1 MENTLNNKG
10 KFFALY
16 WGQKLRIYP
25 EFVSS
30 LEWEILSDRVKSC
43 NNLILHLKDI
53 SSFTEGDRYN
63 LSITD
68 FQSLDDKGY
77 ILRHGRRDY
86 FTGYDVDF
94 LRSKG
99 YAITFMGLSVEEQ
112 IEYGWI
118 KLIN

>member
-1 MENTLNNKG
+1 MENTLNNKE
-10 KFFALY
+10 KFFAQY
-16 WGQKLRIYP
+16 WGQKLKIYP

-43 NNLILHLKDI
+43 NNLILHLKNL
-53 SSFTEGDRYN
+53 SSFTEGERYN

-68 FQSLDDKGY
+68 FESIDGQGY
-77 ILRHGRRDY
+77 IIRHGRREY

-99 YAITFMGLSVEEQ
+99 YALTYMNLTVEKQ
-112 IEYGWI
+112 IEYGWV
-118 KLIN
+118 KLK